1 MWASWVSWP
10 EGSMGG
16 IVGVAPAVGLVF
28 SLSFSAGRVSH
39 VHTGPC
45 TELSGDELSV
55 HLLPL

>member
-1 MWASWVSWP
+1 
-10 EGSMGG
+10 MGG